1 MSEPTGT
8 FGNGGLVDIIGPT
21 VPPPDEWGMLAVA
34 AVVLLVLV
42 AGSVWLYRRH
52 QSPRRRA
59 LRHAGR
65 LQRQLRQGAI
75 APRSAAF
82 ELASALG
89 RGSATNAT
97 PDDTADDGRFA
108 ERLGLARFGRD
119 EPSADTLSS
128 LLAEAQRRLER
139 GAS

>member
-8 FGNGGLVDIIGPT
+8 FGNGGLVDIVGPGA
-21 VPPPDEWGMLAVA
+21 PSPDQWGMLAVA

-59 LRHAGR
+59 LRHVGR
-65 LQRQLRQGAI
+65 LQRQLQQGAI

-82 ELASALG
+82 ELAAALDQ
-89 RGSATNAT
+89 GSATPVPA
-97 PDDTADDGRFA
+97 DDTVEAARFT

-119 EPSADTLSS
+119 DPSADTLSS
-128 LLAEAQRRLER
+128 LLTEAHRRLER
-139 GAS
+139 GPA